1 MARPTT
7 SVSIGGGVT
16 LSYIEAGSGEPLV
29 LIPGWSQTAA
39 QWEKQIAAFSAAGYR
54 VIALDQR
61 GHGDSSKPAGGYR
74 VTRLATDL
82 EAFLAALDLTNVTVI
97 GHSMGVSTIWA
108 YFDQFGSGRIGRMV
122 QVDQAPMVTG
132 LPGWGDADR
141 SQAGC
146 LFPDVNALAG
156 FYGAVLGA
164 GDAASLA
171 GILRGMFRPETTDED
186 MTWIAENNLK
196 FPRQEAADLLFN
208 HCLLDWRD
216 VVKTVSVPTLVVGSE
231 ASIFSAESQRWSAAQ
246 IPGAAVEIFEAEDGG
261 SHFMFWNNPERFNR
275 VVLDWLAATPAA
287 G

>member
-1 MARPTT
+1 MARPTK
-7 SVSIGGGVT
+7 SVSIGDGVT
-16 LSYIEAGSGEPLV
+16 LSYIEAGEGSPIV
-29 LIPGWSQTAA
+29 MIPGWSQAAA
-39 QWEKQIAAFSAAGYR
+39 QWEKQIAAFSAAGHR

-82 EAFLAALDLTNVTVI
+82 EAFLAAMNLDGVTVM

-108 YFDQFGSGRIGRMV
+108 YFDQFGAGRINRLV
-122 QVDQAPMVTG
+122 AVDQAPMVTG
-132 LPGWGDADR
+132 LPGWDDADR
-141 SQAGC
+141 SRAGC
-146 LFPDVNALAG
+146 LFPDTTGLAG
-156 FYGAVLGA
+156 FYGAVVGA
-164 GDAASLA
+164 GDPASLT

-186 MTWIAENNLK
+186 MTWIAEQNLK
-196 FPRQEAADLLFN
+196 LPRQEAADLLFN

-216 VVKTVSVPTLVVGSE
+216 VIKTIRIPTLVVGAE
-231 ASIFSAESQRWSAAQ
+231 ASIFSAESQRWAAAQ

-275 VVLDWLAATPAA
+275 VVLGWLASTPAA